1 MPNLAKLS
9 YIDDHHFTSKKK
21 EKKLLHF
28 SQPLPPKVFYR
39 KKINKKKDKDKDTSV
54 TISGPCFYTDVRGA
68 LRLISH

>member
-9 YIDDHHFTSKKK
+9 YMDDHHFTSKKK

-39 KKINKKKDKDKDTSV
+39 KKINKKKRKTKTLVSPLV
-54 TISGPCFYTDVRGA
+54 APVSIQTVEGP
-68 LRLISH
+68 